1 MTNYRPGLSGQI
13 AALFIDSKLTP
24 LIILGVLLLGLFAV
38 VVTPREEEPQI
49 VVPMADVWL
58 PFPGASAKVVEEQL
72 TKPIER
78 RLSEIKGVEYVY
90 SISRPGG
97 ALIIVRFYVG
107 QPMEQ
112 SLVDLYDKLMSS
124 QDLMPPGAEPFLVKP
139 KDVNDVPIVTL
150 TLSSERY
157 GEFELQRLAKQVLEE
172 VKKVSGTS
180 AGFIVGGRPR
190 ELRIQID
197 PARLKAYG
205 LTPLQVANVV
215 RGENR
220 ALSTGRFDSRNQSF
234 LVETGRFLRSRE
246 DLETLVVGVSEQR
259 PVYLRQVAEVTDGPA
274 EATSYVWFGLGAG
287 GAGERLNVKR
297 EARLTNDASRDTLQ
311 ETPAVTVAIAKQVGT
326 NAVTV
331 AAEVVRKVDE
341 MKGMTIPSDVRVT
354 VTRDY
359 GETAQE
365 KANELLRHLL
375 IAVVAVVVF
384 LGVTLG
390 PRPALVVSIAIP
402 LTLALTLFTS
412 MMIGYTLNRVTL
424 FALIFS
430 IGILVDDA
438 IVVVENTYRHLMLR
452 LRPHHEASIRAVDE
466 VGNPTILATFTV
478 IAALLPMAFVSGLM
492 GPYMRPIPVNASIA
506 MFFSLLV
513 AFVVIPWFCRTC
525 YRSLGGN
532 SALATRHSAFEDT
545 GPTER
550 LYRRLLSP
558 LLKHP
563 LLAYGFFGVVGL
575 LLLGSTLLFYSRHV
589 VVKMLPFDNKSEI
602 QLVIDMSEGTTLE
615 ETARVTQA
623 LGRYVKTIPEVR
635 DYQAYVGTA
644 SPFNFSGL
652 VRHYYLREQPHE
664 ADIQINLVAKQERA
678 AQSHEIVQR
687 IRPSVQEIARE
698 YGANVKIVEVPPGPP
713 VQSVLVA
720 EVYGPDYN
728 RQLAVAR
735 EVRKLFESTPGVVD
749 VDDYIEADHVKYVF
763 TVDRAKTALA
773 GIPSEEIVSTLRMA
787 LQGTKVGL
795 VHIPQEKSPVQIVLR
810 LPLAERTGLE
820 YLGEIGLRTS
830 TGGIVQLSELLKIEK
845 TAQDKAIYHK
855 NQKPVVYVVADVGG
869 PGAEKAESPVYGVL
883 GVGKKL
889 ESFRPEEGYQIEQ
902 YYASQ
907 PWSEEKIAMKWDGE
921 WHITYETFRDMGIAF
936 AVAMLLIYLLIV
948 GQFQSFITPLIIM
961 APIPLTLIGILPGH
975 WLTGSYF
982 TATSMIGFIA
992 LAGIIVRNSILLV
1005 DFIQLQEHAGASS
1018 LEAVIT
1024 AGAIRTRPIL
1034 LTAAALMVG
1043 AFVIILDPIFQGLA
1057 VSLLF
1062 GVGASTLLTLVVIP
1076 VLYYHVRGKPDEP
1089 RVHHAEVMLGGSAG
1103 ASGNEGSQPI
1113 PV

>member
-1 MTNYRPGLSGQI
+1 MTNYRPGLSGRI

-24 LIILGVLLLGLFAV
+24 LIMVGVLVLGLFAV
-38 VVTPREEEPQI
+38 VGTPREEEPQI

-72 TKPIER
+72 TKPFER
-78 RLSEIKGVEYVY
+78 KLSEIKGVEYVY

-112 SLVDLYDKLMSS
+112 SLVDLYDKLMSN
-124 QDLMPPGAEPFLVKP
+124 QDLLPPGAEPFLVKP

-157 GEFELQRLAKQVLEE
+157 GEFELHRLAEQVLEE

-180 AGFIVGGRPR
+180 AGFIVGGRLR
-190 ELRIQID
+190 ELGIQID
-197 PARLKAYG
+197 PTRLKAYG

-220 ALSTGRFDSRNQSF
+220 ALSTGRFDSRNESL
-234 LVETGRFLRSRE
+234 LVETGRFIRSRE
-246 DLETLVVGVSEQR
+246 DLESLVVGVSEQR

-274 EATSYVWFGLGAG
+274 EATSYAWFGFGPG
-287 GAGERLNVKR
+287 GADVLSPAASHLVSGE
-297 EARLTNDASRDTLQ
+297 S
-311 ETPAVTVAIAKQVGT
+311 PAVTVAIAKQAGM

-331 AAEVVRKVDE
+331 AAEVIRKVE
-341 MKGMTIPSDVRVT
+341 YMKGATIPSDVRVT

-365 KANELLRHLL
+365 KANELLWHLL
-375 IAVVAVVVF
+375 IAVVAVVIF
-384 LGVTLG
+384 LGVALG
-390 PRPALVVSIAIP
+390 LRPALVVSIAIP

-412 MMIGYTLNRVTL
+412 MMIGYTINRVTL

-438 IVVVENTYRHLMLR
+438 IVVVENTYRHLKMR
-452 LRPHHEASIRAVDE
+452 HGSHHEASIMAVDE

-513 AFVVIPWFCRTC
+513 AFVVIPWFCQTC
-525 YRSLGGN
+525 YRPGAAVAGVD
-532 SALATRHSAFEDT
+532 HEGD
-545 GPTER
+545 ER
-550 LYRRLLSP
+550 GLTARTYRSILSP
-558 LLKHP
+558 LLAHP
-563 LLAYGFFGVVGL
+563 ILAYAFLAMVAL
-575 LLLGSTLLFYSRHV
+575 LLIASTLLFYTRHV

-602 QLVIDMSEGTTLE
+602 QLVIDMPEGTTLE

-623 LGRYVKTIPEVR
+623 LTRYVRTIPEVR

-652 VRHYYLREQPHE
+652 VRHYYLRELPHE
-664 ADIQINLVAKQERA
+664 ADIQINLVAKHERD
-678 AQSHEIVQR
+678 AQSHEIAQR
-687 IRPSVQEIARE
+687 IRPSVHEIARE

-735 EVRKLFESTPGVVD
+735 EVRTLFEHTSGVVD
-749 VDDYIEADHVKYVF
+749 VDDYIEEDQAKYVF
-763 TVDRAKTALA
+763 TVDRAKAALA
-773 GIPSEEIVSTLRMA
+773 GIPSQDIVHTLRMA
-787 LQGTKVGL
+787 LQGAKVGL

-820 YLGEIGLRTS
+820 HLGEIGMRTN
-830 TGGIVQLSELLKIEK
+830 TGGIVQLSELLTIEQ
-845 TAQDKAIYHK
+845 TVQDKAIYHK
-855 NQKPVVYVVADVGG
+855 NQKPVVYVLADVGG
-869 PGAEKAESPVYGVL
+869 PGAEQAESPVYGVL

-889 ESFRPEEGYQIEQ
+889 EEFRPVEGYQIEQ

-907 PWSEEKIAMKWDGE
+907 PWSEEKLAMKWDGE

-975 WLTGSYF
+975 WMTGSYF

-1005 DFIQLQEHAGASS
+1005 DFIQLQERAGVS
-1018 LEAVIT
+1018 LSEAVIK

-1076 VLYYHVRGKPDEP
+1076 VLYYHMMGR
-1089 RVHHAEVMLGGSAG
+1089 SAG
-1103 ASGNEGSQPI
+1103 PNPADGREAIGNEDANPHGESSR
-1113 PV
+1113 VAST

>member
-1 MTNYRPGLSGQI
+1 MISHPSPYHPGLSGRI

-24 LIILGVLLLGLFAV
+24 LIMLGVLLLGLFAV
-38 VVTPREEEPQI
+38 VGTPREEEPQI

-58 PFPGASAKVVEEQL
+58 PFPGASAKIVEEQL
-72 TKPIER
+72 TKPFER
-78 RLSEIKGVEYVY
+78 KLSEIKGVEYVY
-90 SISRPGG
+90 SISKPGG

-112 SLVDLYDKLMSS
+112 SLVDLYDKLMAN
-124 QDLMPPGAEPFLVKP
+124 QDLLPPGAEPFLVKP

-157 GEFELQRLAKQVLEE
+157 GEFELRRLAEQVLEE
-172 VKKVSGTS
+172 VKKVAGTS

-197 PARLKAYG
+197 PTRLKAYG
-205 LTPLQVANVV
+205 LTPLQVASVV
-215 RGENR
+215 KGENR

-234 LVETGRFLRSRE
+234 LVETGRFIRSRE
-246 DLETLVVGVSEQR
+246 DLESLVVGVNEQR
-259 PVYLRQVAEVTDGPA
+259 PVYVRQVAEVTDGPA
-274 EATSYVWFGLGAG
+274 EATSYVWHGT
-287 GAGERLNVKR
+287 GEASGVRR
-297 EARLTNDASRDTLQ
+297 EGMTASPSPDSLPLTPHES
-311 ETPAVTVAIAKQVGT
+311 PAVTVAIAKQAGM
-326 NAVTV
+326 NAVTI
-331 AAEVVRKVDE
+331 AAEVIRKVDE
-341 MKGMTIPSDVRVT
+341 MKGVTIPSDVRVT
-354 VTRDY
+354 VTRNY

-365 KANELLRHLL
+365 KANELLWHLL

-384 LGVTLG
+384 LGVALG

-412 MMIGYTLNRVTL
+412 MMIGYTINRVTL

-438 IVVVENTYRHLMLR
+438 IVVVENTYRHLKIR
-452 LRPHHEASIRAVDE
+452 HRTHHEASIQAVDE

-513 AFVVIPWFCRTC
+513 AFIVIPWFCQTC
-525 YRSLGGN
+525 YRPGVAVAGVDHEGDEQGFV
-532 SALATRHSAFEDT
+532 ARM
-545 GPTER
+545 
-550 LYRRLLSP
+550 YRRLLSP
-558 LLKHP
+558 LLAHP
-563 LLAYGFFGVVGL
+563 LLAYAFLAVVGL
-575 LLLGSTLLFYSRHV
+575 LLVGSTLLFYTRHV
-589 VVKMLPFDNKSEI
+589 VVKMLPFDNKNEI
-602 QLVIDMSEGTTLE
+602 QLVIDMPEGTTLE
-615 ETARVTQA
+615 ETARVAQA
-623 LGRYVKTIPEVR
+623 LGRYVKTVPEVR

-652 VRHYYLREQPHE
+652 VRHYYLREQSHE
-664 ADIQINLVAKQERA
+664 ADIQINLVAKHERA
-678 AQSHEIVQR
+678 AQSHEIAQR
-687 IRPSVQEIARE
+687 IRPLVQEIARE

-735 EVRKLFESTPGVVD
+735 EIRTLFESTTGVVD
-749 VDDYIEADHVKYVF
+749 VDDYIEADQVKYVF
-763 TVDRAKTALA
+763 TVDRAKAALA
-773 GIPSEEIVSTLRMA
+773 GIPSEEIVNTLRMA
-787 LQGTKVGL
+787 LQGTKAGL

-820 YLGEIGLRTS
+820 HLGEIGLRTGA
-830 TGGIVQLSELLKIEK
+830 GGIVQLSELLTVER
-845 TAQDKAIYHK
+845 TVQDKAIYHK

-869 PGAEKAESPVYGVL
+869 PGAEQAESPVYGVL

-889 ESFRPEEGYQIEQ
+889 EAFRAAEGYQIEQ

-948 GQFQSFITPLIIM
+948 GQFQSFVTPLIIM

-1005 DFIQLQEHAGASS
+1005 DFIQLQERAGVS
-1018 LEAVIT
+1018 LSEAVVK

-1076 VLYYHVRGKPDEP
+1076 LLYYHVTRKPVAP
-1089 RVHHAEVMLGGSAG
+1089 PLPSVGSIDKD
-1103 ASGNEGSQPI
+1103 SSRSSEERSSQPALI
-1113 PV
+1113 

>member
-1 MTNYRPGLSGQI
+1 MYDEVDSPMTQYRPGLSGRI

-38 VVTPREEEPQI
+38 FATPREEEPQI

-72 TKPIER
+72 TKPFER
-78 RLSEIKGVEYVY
+78 KLSEIKGVEYVY

-97 ALIIVRFYVG
+97 SLIIVRFYVG
-107 QPMEQ
+107 QPMER
-112 SLVDLYDKLMSS
+112 SLVDLYDKLMSN
-124 QDLMPPGAEPFLVKP
+124 QDLLPPGAGLFLVKP

-157 GEFELQRLAKQVLEE
+157 GEFELRRLAEQVLEE

-180 AGFIVGGRPR
+180 VGFIVGGRPR

-197 PARLKAYG
+197 PTRLKAYG

-215 RGENR
+215 RSENR
-220 ALSTGRFDSRNQSF
+220 ALPTGRFDSRNQSF
-234 LVETGRFLRSRE
+234 LVETGRFIRSHE
-246 DLETLVVGVSEQR
+246 DLESLVVGVSEQR

-274 EATSYVWFGLGAG
+274 EATSYVWFGLGSGEG
-287 GAGERLNVKR
+287 GDGLPH
-297 EARLTNDASRDTLQ
+297 ASPVSN
-311 ETPAVTVAIAKQVGT
+311 ESPAVTVAIAKQAGM

-331 AAEVVRKVDE
+331 AADVIRKVEE
-341 MKGMTIPSDVRVT
+341 MKGMTIPADVRVT

-365 KANELLRHLL
+365 KANELLSHLL
-375 IAVVAVVVF
+375 IAVAAVVVF
-384 LGVTLG
+384 LGVALG
-390 PRPALVVSIAIP
+390 LRPALVVSIAIP

-412 MMIGYTLNRVTL
+412 MVIGYTINRVTL

-438 IVVVENTYRHLMLR
+438 IVIVENTYRHLRRR
-452 LRPHHEASIRAVDE
+452 LRPHHEASIQAVDE

-513 AFVVIPWFCRTC
+513 AFIVIPWFCRTC
-525 YRSLGGN
+525 YRPGVGVSGVDHEG
-532 SALATRHSAFEDT
+532 D
-545 GPTER
+545 ER
-550 LYRRLLSP
+550 GFPARIYRRVLSP
-558 LLKHP
+558 LLVHP
-563 LLAYGFFGVVGL
+563 VLAYVFLGIVGL
-575 LLLGSTLLFYSRHV
+575 LLVGSSMLFYTRHV

-602 QLVIDMSEGTTLE
+602 QLVVDMPEGTTLE

-623 LGRYVKTIPEVR
+623 LARYVKTVPEVR
-635 DYQAYVGTA
+635 DFQAYVGTA

-664 ADIQINLVAKQERA
+664 ADIQINLVAKQKRDI
-678 AQSHEIVQR
+678 QSHEIAQR
-687 IRPSVQEIARE
+687 IRPPVQEIARE

-720 EVYGPDYN
+720 EVYGPDYG
-728 RQLAVAR
+728 RQIAVAG
-735 EVRKLFESTPGVVD
+735 EIRKLFESTPGVVD

-763 TVDRAKTALA
+763 TVDRAKAALA
-773 GIPSEEIVSTLRMA
+773 GIPSEEIVNTFRMA
-787 LQGTKVGL
+787 LQGEKVGL
-795 VHIPQEKSPVQIVLR
+795 VHIPQEKSPVQVVLR

-820 YLGEIGLRTS
+820 HLGTIGLRTS
-830 TGGIVQLSELLKIEK
+830 TGGIVQLSELLKIEQ
-845 TAQDKAIYHK
+845 TMQDKAIYHK

-889 ESFRPEEGYQIEQ
+889 ESFRPTEGYQIEQ

-1005 DFIQLQEHAGASS
+1005 DFIQLQERADVS
-1018 LEAVIT
+1018 LSEAVIK

-1076 VLYYHVRGKPDEP
+1076 VLYYHVIRRPTGSEYAGTMAGSRDGIPPCEQSG
-1089 RVHHAEVMLGGSAG
+1089 VEVLSGYGSK
-1103 ASGNEGSQPI
+1103 
-1113 PV
+1113 